1 MSAPSCPGC
10 GAKHPNTCTLNCQ
23 LQPHAMQIILSAVAR
38 GATLKI
44 ETDTYPRSGG
54 LRGTLESHVAERN
67 PRYACETTSHLGEL
81 LVNLAG
87 AWKRS
92 EPPNE

>member
-1 MSAPSCPGC
+1 MSVLVCPGC
-10 GAKHPNTCTLNCQ
+10 GAEHPKTCTIHCSM
-23 LQPHAMQIILSAVAR
+23 QPHAMQIILGAVAR

-54 LRGTLESHVAERN
+54 LRGTLESHVAAPI
-67 PRYACETTSHLGEL
+67 PRYASETSQHLGEL

-87 AWKRS
+87 AWRRS
-92 EPPNE
+92 EQP